1 MNYKEQL
8 EFKTTKKDKT
18 MLNTHNLRIARKYKA
33 FEHRSEAIKR
43 LAVYSIIAIGIMG
56 FWLVILLEVTK

>member
-1 MNYKEQL
+1 
-8 EFKTTKKDKT
+8 
-18 MLNTHNLRIARKYKA
+18 MLNTHNLRIARKFKA

-43 LAVYSIIAIGIMG
+43 LAVYALIAVGIMG